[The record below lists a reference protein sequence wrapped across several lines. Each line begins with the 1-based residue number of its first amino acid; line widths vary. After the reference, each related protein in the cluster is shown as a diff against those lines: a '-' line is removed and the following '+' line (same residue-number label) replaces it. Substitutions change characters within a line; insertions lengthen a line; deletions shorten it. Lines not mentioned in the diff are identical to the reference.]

1 VCRTLG
7 ARLLAEHT
15 DTLRNHCQIHSGADG
30 ESIVQLMLK
39 GCANKLMEWP
49 RVFGGEPSSF
59 WECAPENAAH
69 RENMALAPVRVVQ
82 HQLKRASLVVDA
94 RWLLLM
100 SSMCGEV
107 PCQSM
112 RFALAGRW
120 AQSFMQR
127 CIPDRLWC
135 ASALHTGLP
144 CAYTRSER
152 LLEPHHR
159 RSGRALFLRPSC
171 EDPLVWKSQL
181 CPTGVAEDMCCAWPR
196 YNLAR
201 ALGVPEAQLPAE
213 CVPYSFAPG
222 CSVPVLL
229 TGQPVRGREPFGLLA
244 LDDDG
249 AYWLTLEDRQER
261 VTAREGGVGLRGRVT
276 CAVRPLLE
284 LDRAGVAVVHPQTK
298 EVDTLC
304 GFDIAEG
311 YRLSRGEP
319 LHPLEAEARVV
330 PIGTVLWM
338 ARPQGRHTPVMLAL
352 PPDNLA
358 EGHLPVRPAS
368 APGRYLLR
376 VLQVPVAELS
386 VPDEEAP
393 RGGFVFE
400 RP

>member
-1 VCRTLG
+1 
-7 ARLLAEHT
+7 
-15 DTLRNHCQIHSGADG
+15 
-30 ESIVQLMLK
+30 
-39 GCANKLMEWP
+39 
-49 RVFGGEPSSF
+49 VFGGEPSSF

-120 AQSFMQR
+120 VQSFMQR

-386 VPDEEAP
+386 VPDEEEAP
-393 RGGFVFE
+393 RGGVVFE

>member
-1 VCRTLG
+1 
-7 ARLLAEHT
+7 
-15 DTLRNHCQIHSGADG
+15 
-30 ESIVQLMLK
+30 
-39 GCANKLMEWP
+39 
-49 RVFGGEPSSF
+49 
-59 WECAPENAAH
+59 
-69 RENMALAPVRVVQ
+69 MALAPVRVVQ

-319 LHPLEAEARVV
+319 QHPLEAEARVV
-330 PIGTVLWM
+330 PLGTVRGL

-352 PPDNLA
+352 PPDNHA
-358 EGHLPVRPAS
+358 EGHLPERPAS